1 MRTYLLLF
9 SLLILFPAGC
19 APHQKHVLKD
29 KTTAFI
35 HPLPAVFRADLAL
48 KRCPAT
54 SFELVL
60 RPDGLYFLQMQ
71 KSISGNDAVQAEIG
85 VWRYN
90 EEKKIVRLTGY
101 DKAVRILAVTGKQ
114 VLKLIKVSGG
124 MMPPLVRYNFTLT
137 DTEPSYEGVV
147 RMQGM
152 YSRKRGRGVFR
163 ECLSGVSFPLLNKS
177 RAAEAEQAYH
187 DILHG
192 RAESLF
198 VTLDVRLSSRSGR
211 GDRLI
216 PVRSVNIDLYRS
228 CNGKER
234 RIATI
239 ADNRW
244 YLLEAGGKMPKRESL
259 SKPPFLKVQ
268 SGEQLIQG
276 FAGCNNFTGSWL
288 FTDNEFVFSRIAATR
303 MACPVGMELEDDFLH
318 ALDNT
323 RRYTIRGDILSLH
336 DRRGKVLARLRYSR
350 QLIDLDFTLSSE
362 QEETG
367 EGILPDE
374 IGIPESHSVEVD
386 GAVPASVAMPPVET
400 GGEKSQPKPSSSRK
414 VHAGVHKITV
424 LKAKKKVAVRAA
436 AQSKILPPM
445 AKQVSFA
452 PKTPVPAAVN
462 ERQEGKAEV
471 PSVPEKRETIT
482 EQDTEKKAPAD
493 NTEQAGPQSNQTEAA
508 APSKVPAQSVT
519 QSGEE
524 KGSPPSIL
532 EGENDGEEISPEL
545 AATGNRDN
553 VTPSELGEI
562 GEMSPA
568 KNGAQTEMQSSDE
581 KGIVSSLPPLLEA
594 ENDENDEQEIQS
606 SPPAVEQGNAVPA
619 PESENKTSANEM
631 VQPDAQ
637 GDVVEKNNSPTTS
650 SPERQDNVL
659 SLPRED
665 L

>member
-1 MRTYLLLF
+1 MRRYLRLF
-9 SLLILFPAGC
+9 FLLILFLAGC

-29 KTTAFI
+29 KAVAFI
-35 HPLPAVFRADLAL
+35 HPLPAVFRADLIL
-48 KRCPAT
+48 KRCPPT

-60 RPDGLYFLQMQ
+60 RPDGLYFLQMR
-71 KSISGNDAVQAEIG
+71 KSIPGNAAVQAEIG

-90 EEKKIVRLTGY
+90 EKKKIVQLTGY
-101 DKAVRILAVTGKQ
+101 DKAVRILAVTGKK

-124 MMPPLVRYNFTLT
+124 IMPPFVRYDFTLT
-137 DTEPSYEGVV
+137 DTEPTYEGVI

-177 RAAEAEQAYH
+177 RAAEAEQAYR

-192 RAESLF
+192 RPESLL

-239 ADNRW
+239 TDNRW
-244 YLLEAGGKMPKRESL
+244 YLIEVGGKTPERESL

-303 MACPVGMELEDDFLH
+303 MACTVGMELEDDFLQ

-350 QLIDLDFTLSSE
+350 QLTDLDFTLSPA
-362 QEETG
+362 QEGTG
-367 EGILPDE
+367 EGSLADE
-374 IGIPESHSVEVD
+374 SVPESHRVEAE
-386 GAVPASVAMPPVET
+386 GAVPASVAIPSVEEASR
-400 GGEKSQPKPSSSRK
+400 EKIQPKPSSSRK
-414 VHAGVHKITV
+414 VHTGGHKIRV
-424 LKAKKKVAVRAA
+424 LKANKKIAVSAA
-436 AQSKILPPM
+436 AQPDILLGT
-445 AKQVSFA
+445 AKHVSSA
-452 PKTPVPAAVN
+452 PKASVPTAVN
-462 ERQEGKAEV
+462 ERQDGKAE
-471 PSVPEKRETIT
+471 K
-482 EQDTEKKAPAD
+482 QQAPVD
-493 NTEQAGPQSNQTEAA
+493 NTEQAGLQSNQAEEA
-508 APSKVPAQSVT
+508 APS
-519 QSGEE
+519 
-524 KGSPPSIL
+524 
-532 EGENDGEEISPEL
+532 
-545 AATGNRDN
+545 
-553 VTPSELGEI
+553 
-562 GEMSPA
+562 
-568 KNGAQTEMQSSDE
+568 
-581 KGIVSSLPPLLEA
+581 LPPIPEA
-594 ENDENDEQEIQS
+594 ENEEQEIQS
-606 SPPAVEQGNAVPA
+606 SPLAVEQGNAVPA
-619 PESENKTSANEM
+619 PESENKM
-631 VQPDAQ
+631 VQSEAR
-637 GDVVEKNNSPTTS
+637 GDVVEKNNSSTTS
-650 SPERQDNVL
+650 FPERENNVL
-659 SLPRED
+659 SLPREG